1 MRRMMERQQ
10 AANAAERHES
20 DAAASQH
27 ATSEDPRRQTLAAP
41 ESRDFTEREAPT
53 QRSSMQEPRRQTLGA
68 FAELSRDAAAE
79 REMPKSS
86 RRSPAQ
92 DTWREDTSE
101 EIPASTGFS
110 PGPQP
115 DGEQFDE
122 EFHIPS
128 TEEILDTANQGA
140 KDKALRP
147 GPFRTAPTPIP
158 AVAQRQ
164 MLFIDRQP
172 DADKVSP
179 ISPGDSQSAETS
191 RTRQPPKRARDPFE
205 DSDEEFTQDDRPVDV
220 AERRAQKPDQLPNK
234 RRRTL
239 RTARSPASEE
249 TTYRDPSTPPRH
261 QPQPMD
267 EEILSRE
274 RLPSISELDTEP
286 KLRRRWTK
294 EADERLIMYME
305 KYGTSWAHIK
315 AADNA
320 RPEASGGNMF
330 KDRDQVQLKDRARN
344 LKFRLIRYVGHQETV
359 RR

>member
-1 MRRMMERQQ
+1 MKRMMERQQ
-10 AANAAERHES
+10 AANGAERHES

-41 ESRDFTEREAPT
+41 ESRDFTEREALT

-79 REMPKSS
+79 REMPESP

-92 DTWREDTSE
+92 DTPE
-101 EIPASTGFS
+101 EIPASTGSS

-140 KDKALRP
+140 KDKSLRP

-158 AVAQRQ
+158 AVAQRH
-164 MLFIDRQP
+164 MSFIDRQP

-191 RTRQPPKRARDPFE
+191 RTRQPPKRARDLFE
-205 DSDEEFTQDDRPVDV
+205 GSDEEFTQDDRPVDV

-249 TTYRDPSTPPRH
+249 TTHRDPSPPPRH

-267 EEILSRE
+267 EEIPSRE

-344 LKFRLIRYVGHQETV
+344 LKFRLIR
-359 RR
+359 